1 MNTYACVLV
10 HYFITDFDVV
20 ITLTQADGQ
29 LNSFDAKEE
38 EEEEEEE
45 DKKKRKLSA
54 SSCMMSSYIPL

>member
-38 EEEEEEE
+38 E
-45 DKKKRKLSA
+45 DKKKKKRKLSA